1 MRFRDHLVYSSL
13 FLSKDPSRH
22 ITTKSKSDHRKTDK
36 AENGHPICLR
46 NRHRGHRCSHSE
58 LRALLPDAERSA
70 TVLKIFQIAP

>member
-36 AENGHPICLR
+36 AENGYPICLR
-46 NRHRGHRCSHSE
+46 NRHRGHKYE
-58 LRALLPDAERSA
+58 L
-70 TVLKIFQIAP
+70 